1 MTNGRLVVDRV
12 KLQKAGPDLISVI
25 KLSQG
30 NFYNNPWPSQYTAK
44 FLTFQ
49 RPILGL
55 LGKKEKKQNTK

>member
-12 KLQKAGPDLISVI
+12 KLQKAGPDLINVI

-44 FLTFQ
+44 FLTF
-49 RPILGL
+49 
-55 LGKKEKKQNTK
+55 